1 MAQPIEDQVGFLGE
15 ACRAVQELSVSK
27 SLLEKYR
34 LEEKSLFREL
44 EAERKAVTDAIS
56 LTVKKRVQEINDTY
70 DREIAREQDNLK
82 RLRNKREKAKT
93 QGIKERIEEET
104 QELKDKNKELLT
116 ELKSVFK
123 RDHVPSY
130 CRSTWYYALFFTRG
144 FSETIILLFTA
155 LIFFLAIPCG
165 IYFLI
170 PQRKSFYLAGIY
182 FVSILLFGGIYI
194 LINNRTRVRH
204 PEALKK
210 GRAIKNS
217 IKSNRRKLRAIIRS
231 IKKDRNE
238 KVYNLEK
245 FDDEIART
253 EQDLADIADKKQE
266 ALNTFDKVTSTIISD
281 EIASSKREKIAQ
293 LEKEHEEAVN
303 NWKEAQIRVKEQ
315 TLFINDNYASYI
327 GSEYMIPE
335 KLDELADM
343 IRMGKAQT
351 ISEAKEIYNSIKD

>member
-34 LEEKSLFREL
+34 LEEKSLLREL

-70 DREIAREQDNLK
+70 DGEIAKEQDHLK

-93 QGIKERIEEET
+93 QGVKERIEEET
-104 QELKDKNKELLT
+104 QELKDKNRELLA

-130 CRSTWYYALFFTRG
+130 CKSTWYYALFFTRG
-144 FSETIILLFTA
+144 FSEFIILLLNA
-155 LIFFLAIPCG
+155 LIFFLVIPCG

-170 PQRKSFYLAGIY
+170 PERKSFYLAGIY

-194 LINNRTRVRH
+194 LINNQTRVRH

-217 IKSNRRKLRAIIRS
+217 IKSNRRKLRSIIRS

-238 KVYNLEK
+238 KVYNLER
-245 FDDEIART
+245 FDDEIAKT
-253 EQDLADIADKKQE
+253 EQDLADIADKKQD

-281 EIASSKREKIAQ
+281 EIASSKREKISQ
-293 LEKEHEEAVN
+293 LEKEYEDAVN
-303 NWKEAQIRVKEQ
+303 NCKEAQMRVKEQ

-327 GSEYMIPE
+327 GSEFMIPE
-335 KLDELADM
+335 KLDELADI
-343 IRMGKAQT
+343 IRMGKALT
-351 ISEAKEIYNSIKD
+351 ISGAKEVYNSMKD

>member
-15 ACRAVQELSVSK
+15 ACRAVQELAVSK
-27 SLLEKYR
+27 SLLEKHR
-34 LEEKSLFREL
+34 LEEKNLLREL
-44 EAERKAVTDAIS
+44 ESERKAVTDAIS

-70 DREIAREQDNLK
+70 DGEIAKEQEHLK

-93 QGIKERIEEET
+93 QGVKERIEEET
-104 QELKDKNKELLT
+104 QELKDKNRVLAG

-130 CRSTWYYALFFTRG
+130 CRSTWYYALFLTRG
-144 FSETIILLFTA
+144 FSEMFILLITA

-165 IYFLI
+165 VYFLI
-170 PQRKSFYLAGIY
+170 PHRNTFYLAGIY

-210 GRAIKNS
+210 GRLIKNS
-217 IKSNRRKLRAIIRS
+217 IKSNRRKLRAIIRD

-238 KVYNLEK
+238 KVYNLER
-245 FDDEIART
+245 FDDEIAKT
-253 EQDLADIADKKQE
+253 EQDLMNIADKKQE

-281 EIASSKREKIAQ
+281 EIASSKREKISM
-293 LEKEHEEAVN
+293 LEKEHEEAVT

-327 GSEYMIPE
+327 GSDFMIPE
-335 KLDELADM
+335 KLDELADI
-343 IRMGKAQT
+343 IRMEKAST
-351 ISEAKEIYNSIKD
+351 ISEAKDIYNSMKD

>member
-34 LEEKSLFREL
+34 LEEKSLLREL

-70 DREIAREQDNLK
+70 DGEIAKEQEHLK

-93 QGIKERIEEET
+93 QGVKERIEEET
-104 QELKDKNKELLT
+104 QELKDKNRELAG

-123 RDHVPSY
+123 RDHVPAY

-144 FSETIILLFTA
+144 FSEMILLLITA
-155 LIFFLAIPCG
+155 LIFFLVIPCG

-170 PQRKSFYLAGIY
+170 PQRNTFYLAGIY

-204 PEALKK
+204 PEAMKK
-210 GRAIKNS
+210 GRLIKNS
-217 IKSNRRKLRAIIRS
+217 IKSNRRKLRAIIRA

-238 KVYNLEK
+238 KVYNLER
-245 FDDEIART
+245 FDDEIAKT
-253 EQDLADIADKKQE
+253 EQDLMNIADKKQE

-281 EIASSKREKIAQ
+281 EIASSKREKISM
-293 LEKEHEEAVN
+293 LEKEHEETVK
-303 NWKEAQIRVKEQ
+303 NWKEAQMRVKEQ

-327 GSEYMIPE
+327 GSDFMIPE
-335 KLDELADM
+335 KLDELADI
-343 IRMGKAQT
+343 IRMGKAST
-351 ISEAKEIYNSIKD
+351 ISEAKDVYNSMKD